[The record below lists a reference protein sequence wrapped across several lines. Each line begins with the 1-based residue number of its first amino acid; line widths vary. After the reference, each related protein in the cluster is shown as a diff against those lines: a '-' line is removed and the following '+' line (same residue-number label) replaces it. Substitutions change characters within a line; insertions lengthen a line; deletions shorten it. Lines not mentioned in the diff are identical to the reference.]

1 YGIVGQE
8 CFSLF
13 NFLSLVH
20 IGVTENGVIQ
30 GMQPFA
36 TVFFGMAF
44 MHFRMNLWRCIAFI
58 VSAICIYAMS
68 VGPIPLLKEVK
79 YGLVTYM

>member
-1 YGIVGQE
+1 M
-8 CFSLF
+8 F

-36 TVFFGMAF
+36 TVFFG
-44 MHFRMNLWRCIAFI
+44 IALYVFTQ
-58 VSAICIYAMS
+58 
-68 VGPIPLLKEVK
+68 
-79 YGLVTYM
+79 YGDKGEN